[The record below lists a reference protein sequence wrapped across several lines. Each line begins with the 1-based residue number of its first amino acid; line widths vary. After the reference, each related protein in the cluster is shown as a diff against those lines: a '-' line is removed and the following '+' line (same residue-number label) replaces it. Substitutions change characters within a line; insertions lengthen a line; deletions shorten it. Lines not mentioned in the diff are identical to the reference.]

1 MNTVFFICHRINH
14 QHAEKRKE
22 IEHFVEKPFVPAAP
36 TTRSKGR
43 GADKQ
48 KKQQKESNDEE
59 LSKLL
64 HTVIQKE
71 TETGRAIPGAEIA
84 SFMEGR
90 YSKAQ
95 NHFSMKWLSV

>member
-1 MNTVFFICHRINH
+1 MPKKGKKSNTSW
-14 QHAEKRKE
+14 K
-22 IEHFVEKPFVPAAP
+22 KPFVPAAP